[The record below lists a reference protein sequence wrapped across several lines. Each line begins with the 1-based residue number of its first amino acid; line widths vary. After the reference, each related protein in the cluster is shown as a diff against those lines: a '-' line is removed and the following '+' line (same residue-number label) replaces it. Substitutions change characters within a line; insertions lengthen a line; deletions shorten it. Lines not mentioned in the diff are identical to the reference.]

1 MSQLSRRRAILL
13 KMKIPTVSDL
23 LYEVTR
29 GRNLLLA
36 REKRRRDL
44 RIAIGALLL
53 VAILLL
59 RGCFR

>member
-1 MSQLSRRRAILL
+1 
-13 KMKIPTVSDL
+13 MKIPTVSDL

-36 REKRRRDL
+36 RAKRRRDL

-53 VAILLL
+53 VAVLLL